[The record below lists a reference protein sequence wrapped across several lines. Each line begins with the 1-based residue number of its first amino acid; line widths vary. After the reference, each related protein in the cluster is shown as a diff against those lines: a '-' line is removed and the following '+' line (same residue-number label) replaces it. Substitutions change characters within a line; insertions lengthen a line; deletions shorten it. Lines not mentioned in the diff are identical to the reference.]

1 MQQRV
6 VEYYLEFAA
15 AEESFEIRIDG
26 CNSRLGGS
34 LRLGIT
40 KASSQPSRLDE
51 NSVFGLKEVGGGERC
66 STIWLEGSS
75 VLYNGSL
82 VRPNYCRSLERLG
95 MGDKAAIRFVASDS
109 SSKPGSNNNIVIK
122 FCINDI
128 ECEAIDIGRFIRGSG
143 GKIIPFL

>member
-1 MQQRV
+1 MHQRV

-40 KASSQPSRLDE
+40 KASSQPRLDE

-109 SSKPGSNNNIVIK
+109 SSKPGSNNNIVVK

-128 ECEAIDIGRFIRGSG
+128 ECEAIDIGRFIRGSD
-143 GKIIPFL
+143 GKINPFS